1 MAGMAEDVESPCRT
15 PCQTLNTNTRAGQ
28 TVANLNIPALPGK
41 GKKRAA
47 PCHGSGSADMYNR
60 KDKSL
65 SLLCENFLRLYGQG
79 YTGRICLDLAAT
91 ELRVERRRIYDIVN
105 VLESVNVVT
114 KTGKNAY
121 VWHGLTDL
129 SVTLRKLW
137 AGRDLNSVA
146 DDASQMT
153 SPDGLS
159 SGSPA
164 NSTASKPRGE
174 ARREKSLGILSKK
187 FVRLF
192 LTDQP
197 DVYNT
202 EISLDTAAM
211 ELLGDEQ
218 DTQKLKTKVRRLYDI
233 ANILSSLNLIEKV
246 QLADTKKPAFKWC
259 YDGIEPQLPKG
270 AIILAGEGAKLMRQS
285 STQSLTNHGKPAV
298 IEPEANTG
306 QAPSPARTNEMKALL
321 GAISCERV
329 QLEAETPPPPP
340 PVTNTEAKPYPW
352 MTDPKML
359 QIANEILANQ
369 DGADPRALELAKRM
383 FPFITPQ
390 QAQGKPPQMPTAP
403 KPMPAKLDFSI
414 PLPPNSCNF
423 RQVSSD
429 STTPR
434 ELQTNALNNTHPLAP
449 SSEAF
454 MQPPV
459 QCQVAGPCQ

>member
-1 MAGMAEDVESPCRT
+1 MEQERT
-15 PCQTLNTNTRAGQ
+15 CTIARTNRFHYYARTF
-28 TVANLNIPALPGK
+28 
-41 GKKRAA
+41 
-47 PCHGSGSADMYNR
+47 CDCM
-60 KDKSL
+60 DKAT
-65 SLLCENFLRLYGQG
+65 QG
-79 YTGRICLDLAAT
+79 GCLDLAAA

-129 SVTLRKLW
+129 RDTLRKLW
-137 AGRDLNSVA
+137 AGRDLNSSMV
-146 DDASQMT
+146 DDASQIT

-164 NSTASKPRGE
+164 NSTANSSGAKPRGE

-192 LTDQP
+192 LTDEA

-259 YDGIEPQLPKG
+259 YDGIEPELPKG

-285 STQSLTNHGKPAV
+285 STQSLTNHGKPPLA
-298 IEPEANTG
+298 EPEVNNC
-306 QAPSPARTNEMKALL
+306 QAPSPARTSEMNALL
-321 GAISCERV
+321 GAISFERINHG
-329 QLEAETPPPPP
+329 LMDAETPPPPS
-340 PVTNTEAKPYPW
+340 NEAGPGPYPW

-390 QAQGKPPQMPTAP
+390 PVQGKPPQMPTAP
-403 KPMPAKLDFSI
+403 KPLPTRLDFSI
-414 PLPPNSCNF
+414 PMPPTMCAF
-423 RQVSSD
+423 RQTTSD

-434 ELQTNALNNTHPLAP
+434 AISPMIDQLCPAATNLLTNQPQQLKPMTTPMTTH
-449 SSEAF
+449 
-454 MQPPV
+454 
-459 QCQVAGPCQ
+459 